1 MNNISV
7 AIIED
12 NRGLQESL
20 SVLISG
26 TPGFTLAGAFSD
38 AESALAKIP
47 ELKPDVILMDI
58 NLPGIN
64 GIECTARLKISMP
77 SVQIIIQTVYEESE
91 KIFESLRAGATGY
104 LLKRTPPAKM
114 LEAIQDVYKGGSP
127 MSGEIA
133 RMVVRSFQSTPPPG
147 SPLDELTKRENEL
160 LEMIA
165 KGYRY
170 QEIADKL
177 FISKETVRT
186 HLRNIYDKL
195 QVRSRTEATL
205 RYLRK

>member
-1 MNNISV
+1 MNIKV

-20 SVLISG
+20 SVLVSG
-26 TPGFTLAGAFSD
+26 TPGYTFVGAFSD
-38 AESALAKIP
+38 AESALEAMP
-47 ELKPDVILMDI
+47 SLHPDVILMDI
-58 NLPGIN
+58 NLPGMS
-64 GIECTARLKISMP
+64 GIECTARLKMKMP
-77 SVQIIIQTVYEESE
+77 GVQIIIQTVYEESD

-104 LLKRTPPAKM
+104 LLKRTPPAKI
-114 LEAIQDVYKGGSP
+114 LEAIQDVYNGGSP

-133 RMVVRSFQSTPPPG
+133 RMVVHSFHNSPPAEG
-147 SPLDELTKRENEL
+147 PLPELTKRENEL
-160 LEMIA
+160 LELIT

-186 HLRNIYDKL
+186 HLRNVYDKL
-195 QVRSRTEATL
+195 QVRSRSEAAL